1 MGRNDLG
8 EHEKTM
14 DISLELLAELSPEMA
29 RELIPQWLCGFVA
42 VGDVGRAAMIDR
54 VNHSLNQF
62 SDEALLNALD
72 ELVHVGD
79 HYQLYPANPVARAM
93 SRSFMRSLT
102 TKAQIDGIE
111 NLRSAMAQGPVLMFS
126 NHLAYCDTQLKDVLL
141 TDAGASDLANTIL
154 AVAGPKVYGTV
165 FRRFASVALTTMKT
179 AQSSSTAHN
188 ESGLSPRE
196 VATIAIETV
205 HRAVG
210 FMGEGRPV
218 LIYAEGSRSRDGRL
232 QPFLRAV
239 RKYTKVPGL
248 RMVPV
253 AISGSNRMMPIN
265 QPRMFP
271 VPVTI
276 QIGEPVDAAAAGG
289 GVSAIT
295 EVWKRIG
302 IMLPQENKPL
312 AETAAIA

>member
-1 MGRNDLG
+1 MGHNDLW
-8 EHEKTM
+8 EHERTM
-14 DISLELLAELSPEMA
+14 DISLEMLGQLSPEMA
-29 RELIPQWLCGFVA
+29 RQLIPQWLSGFV
-42 VGDVGRAAMIDR
+42 VIGDADHAALIDR
-54 VNHSLNQF
+54 INHSLNQF
-62 SDEALLNALD
+62 SDEVLLEALD

-79 HYQLYPANPVARAM
+79 HYQLYPANRVAREM
-93 SRSFMRSLT
+93 GRSFMRSLT
-102 TKAQIDGIE
+102 AEAQIDGIE
-111 NLRSAMAQGPVLMFS
+111 NLRSAMAQGPVLMLS
-126 NHLAYCDTQLKDVLL
+126 NHLAYCDTPLKDVLL
-141 TDAGASDLANTIL
+141 TDAGAEDLANAIM

-165 FRRFASVALTTMKT
+165 FRRFASAALTTLKT

-188 ESGLSPRE
+188 EAGLSPRE

-248 RMVPV
+248 RIVPV
-253 AISGSNRMMPIN
+253 AISGSDGMMPIN
-265 QPRMFP
+265 QPRMFA
-271 VPVTI
+271 VPVRI
-276 QIGEPVDAAAAGG
+276 QIGESVDAAAAGG
-289 GVSAIT
+289 GVLAIT
-295 EVWKRIG
+295 EAWNRIG